1 MLRMCP
7 NSSAHMH
14 VDTKTRHYTHCYY
27 RHYQEFEDAR
37 FEQDPEIVNRLIITG
52 RDAMT
57 RTVEAF
63 VAKRAKIIEEEAA
76 ALDARQNPYNRR

>member
-1 MLRMCP
+1 M
-7 NSSAHMH
+7 
-14 VDTKTRHYTHCYY
+14 
-27 RHYQEFEDAR
+27 
-37 FEQDPEIVNRLIITG
+37 NRLIITG